1 MGIKLGNGK
10 WATKEDELLAYR
22 VIEGKYFDRSFDF
35 ARSSTTT
42 RVNKDGYIEV
52 VPSDTARI
60 DYATSPE
67 GALLTEPASTN
78 LITYP
83 ISFGNSYWTKSGASI
98 QGDPS
103 TAGSELVTNGDF
115 ATDSDWGGSGSI
127 SGGQLTKT
135 SGGLAYQS
143 VVITSGTQYKIVVDV
158 ESLDGT
164 TNIYAGGNNSEALSV
179 GVQTIYMTG
188 GSSNDWLGLN
198 NGYSV
203 GVGSVFNSISVKE
216 VQGFEAPKE
225 IPVANGVEL
234 VTNGDMELD
243 SDWTDY
249 FTPTT
254 NERSGVR
261 AHTGTYSRHI
271 VGNDTYDG
279 IKQDGIAMAQ
289 NSTYVCSAWV
299 YVESGTVT
307 MQVRATDTFHIIGS
321 SSSASWVKLSGHFT
335 SNSATL
341 NQRVAFI
348 CDGAGG
354 EFYVDDVSVKEATSY
369 SGGGFEREAYKLVE
383 STNTGVHSIH
393 RSFISGI
400 SLATDYT
407 WSVYAKADER
417 NFISLVWIYGGSDNL
432 GVQFNL
438 TTGEKVYE
446 YQNGTGYSVE
456 AYSITALV
464 DGWYKLTMT
473 GQSGKTDIYPSI
485 FLSDAQWTTGS
496 HLTNTYTGTLGY
508 GVKIAYSQME
518 QSSYASSLML
528 PTSEGSTTSRVADAC
543 TGSGTAQD
551 FKDYNASGVLYA
563 EIAALADDGVSNRL
577 SISDGTI
584 ANRVFIGYNTSDE
597 VWIMLNVG
605 GAVRWQTT
613 NAIDITVSHKIA
625 VRWANEDFSLWVDGS
640 EVDSQSSGT
649 TLPANTLTE
658 LSFDDGGGGNDFY
671 GKTKAIAVFD
681 YLSDAEMSLLTS
693 P

>member
-1 MGIKLGNGK
+1 
-10 WATKEDELLAYR
+10 
-22 VIEGKYFDRSFDF
+22 
-35 ARSSTTT
+35 
-42 RVNKDGYIEV
+42 
-52 VPSDTARI
+52 
-60 DYATSPE
+60 
-67 GALLTEPASTN
+67 
-78 LITYP
+78 
-83 ISFGNSYWTKSGASI
+83 
-98 QGDPS
+98 
-103 TAGSELVTNGDF
+103 
-115 ATDSDWGGSGSI
+115 
-127 SGGQLTKT
+127 
-135 SGGLAYQS
+135 
-143 VVITSGTQYKIVVDV
+143 
-158 ESLDGT
+158 LDGDAVT
-164 TNIYAGGNNSEALSV
+164 FDGDGDLLY
-179 GVQTIYMTG
+179 
-188 GSSNDWLGLN
+188 
-198 NGYSV
+198 
-203 GVGSVFNSISVKE
+203 VKDITVSE

-528 PTSEGSTTSRVADAC
+528 PTTEGSTTSRVGDAI
-543 TGSGTAQD
+543 T
-551 FKDYNASGVLYA
+551 NAGNQSLFSNVNSNGVLYA
-563 EIAALADDGVSNRL
+563 EIAALADDGTWRL
-577 SISDGTI
+577 LGISDGTG
-584 ANRVFIGYNTSDE
+584 ANRVVINYNTTSNRIQAEVRVANAIQAALNYTSSD
-597 VWIMLNVG
+597 VTQFHKV
-605 GAVRWQTT
+605 AVRWKV
-613 NAIDITVSHKIA
+613 N
-625 VRWANEDFSLWVDGS
+625 DFSLWVDGV
-640 EVDSQSSGT
+640 EIATDTSGLSYAADVLT
-649 TLPANTLTE
+649 TMAFMRGDAAE
-658 LSFDDGGGGNDFY
+658 YFY
-671 GKTKAIAVFD
+671 GKCREVD
-681 YLSDAEMSLLTS
+681 VYEYLTDAQMVLLTT
-693 P
+693 